1 MKNMYDVWVMD
12 LDNMDPNKPDAA
24 EHYMIAAK
32 SMSAAIAKV
41 EEAYED
47 PEKGPER
54 HFVIWAET
62 KFNGEELPKDM
73 YEIWDAEHMTSEEMG
88 DLMTVSHRFMLDAVT
103 QKRARQALER
113 QRMGCEQAVI
123 TAAEGLRKAIK
134 AYDEPV
140 YYTKQDMEH
149 GLEQIRKL
157 SDNPYQE

>member
-12 LDNMDPNKPDAA
+12 LDNMDPNKEDTA

-54 HFVIWAET
+54 HFIIWAET
-62 KFNGEELPKDM
+62 KFNGEELPRDM
-73 YEIWDAEHMTSEEMG
+73 YEIWDADHMRGEDMA
-88 DLMTVSHRFMLDAVT
+88 DLMEASHRFLFKALKEHRDKREVEMKAGMDMTVQAIDAEELKKT
-103 QKRARQALER
+103 
-113 QRMGCEQAVI
+113 
-123 TAAEGLRKAIK
+123 IK
-134 AYDEPV
+134 AYDEPI

-149 GLEQIRKL
+149 GLEQVRKL

>member
-12 LDNMDPNKPDAA
+12 LDNMDPSREDTA

-41 EEAYED
+41 EKAYED

-54 HFVIWAET
+54 HFVVWVET
-62 KFNGEELPKDM
+62 KFNGEELPRDM

-88 DLMTVSHRFMLDAVT
+88 DLMTVSHRYMYNAV
-103 QKRARQALER
+103 KERRARRDLEK
-113 QRMGCEQAVI
+113 
-123 TAAEGLRKAIK
+123 AAEEEQVHVAAKGLAKAITT
-134 AYDEPV
+134 YDEPV
-140 YYTKQDMEH
+140 CYTKQDLEH
-149 GLEQIRKL
+149 GLEQVRKP

>member
-24 EHYMIAAK
+24 EHYMITAK

-54 HFVIWAET
+54 HFIIWAET
-62 KFNGEELPKDM
+62 KFNGEELPRDM

-88 DLMTVSHRFMLDAVT
+88 DLMTVSHRYMLNAVKE
-103 QKRARQALER
+103 KRARRAVESQAQIDSR
-113 QRMGCEQAVI
+113 VQA
-123 TAAEGLRKAIK
+123 AAEGLRKAIK

-140 YYTKQDMEH
+140 CYTKQDMDH
-149 GLEQIRKL
+149 ALEQVQKL
-157 SDNPYQE
+157 SDIPYQE

>member
-12 LDNMDPNKPDAA
+12 LDNMDPNKEDTA

-54 HFVIWAET
+54 HFIIWAET
-62 KFNGEELPKDM
+62 KFNGEELPRDM
-73 YEIWDAEHMTSEEMG
+73 YEIWDAEHMRGEDMA
-88 DLMTVSHRFMLDAVT
+88 DLMEASHSFLFKALKE
-103 QKRARQALER
+103 KRAKRQAE
-113 QRMGCEQAVI
+113 MVAGMDMTVQA
-123 TAAEGLRKAIK
+123 AADKLAKAIK
-134 AYDEPV
+134 TYDEPV
-140 YYTKQDMEH
+140 CYSKQDIEN
-149 GLEQIRKL
+149 GLRQIQKL